1 MDKTNNVI
9 SIVSR
14 LPKRSLKPIQIAL
27 GDVTFAFSPS
37 MNELLTPGSSSWV
50 PWFEWLAG
58 HLLDATPEALNEAL
72 VAEARANGVQTFDVL
87 RAVIDAYADAV
98 RGQVVESVEEAAE
111 RPTKRRS
118 SSGGSTKR
126 APRKSAAGSSLA
138 PVSR

>member
-14 LPKRSLKPIQIAL
+14 LPKRSLKPVQIAL
-27 GDVTFAFSPS
+27 GDVTFAFTPII
-37 MNELLTPGSSSWV
+37 NELLTPGNSSWV
-50 PWFEWLAG
+50 PWFTWLAG

-72 VAEARANGVQTFDVL
+72 LAEARAHGIHAFDVL
-87 RAVIDAYADAV
+87 NVVINAYTDAV
-98 RGQVVESVEEAAE
+98 RTQLVQSVEDAAE

-118 SSGGSTKR
+118 NSGVSTKR

-138 PVSR
+138 PVGP